1 MPLSLSFVRIPT
13 HVYRRNSNLNPS
25 PYPINGWLSLLVL
38 VDVLHPVKGISM
50 SELSSSKNPDSF
62 SQGGSKNSLVKIRS
76 RDQASWFDWFELSK
90 RIYAREG
97 RENYEQFHD
106 PVAIQP
112 GLQKLREKYI
122 YTCTH
127 VAATA
132 SWMTQNTWIIL
143 SRRLYFE
150 MRHVSF
156 STIRSVRGPRNSRNL
171 GPIFLAREKSLFTP
185 SCDRSF

>member
-1 MPLSLSFVRIPT
+1 MF
-13 HVYRRNSNLNPS
+13 Y
-25 PYPINGWLSLLVL
+25 
-38 VDVLHPVKGISM
+38 
-50 SELSSSKNPDSF
+50 
-62 SQGGSKNSLVKIRS
+62 IRS
-76 RDQASWFDWFELSK
+76 KVFRWANFRRAKIQTVFLKERVKTRSWKLEAAIK
-90 RIYAREG
+90 RVDSIDSNCRNAYTREG
-97 RENYEQFHD
+97 RENYD

-112 GLQKLREKYI
+112 GLQKLREKYM

-185 SCDRSF
+185 SCDRTVSSWLRKMSMPLRPL

>member
-1 MPLSLSFVRIPT
+1 MF
-13 HVYRRNSNLNPS
+13 Y
-25 PYPINGWLSLLVL
+25 
-38 VDVLHPVKGISM
+38 
-50 SELSSSKNPDSF
+50 
-62 SQGGSKNSLVKIRS
+62 IRS
-76 RDQASWFDWFELSK
+76 KVFRWANFRRAKIQTVFLKEGVKTRSWKLEAAIK
-90 RIYAREG
+90 RVNSIDSNCRNAYTREG

-112 GLQKLREKYI
+112 GLQKLCEKYM